1 MREAYPSP
9 RESKFVKLRGRSL
22 SSGFFHLPFLDLRI
36 CSDDLNSLNCLNN
49 WNVLSPMIWNFG
61 DASVKHQK
69 IKFKPVEENMRLKDQ
84 VAIVTGAGR
93 NIGEDVA
100 RLFVQE
106 GAKVAVV
113 DLDPGRGSQVAN
125 DINSKNPGKAISVV
139 CNVASP
145 TSVDSM
151 VQTVVKQF
159 GGVDILVNNAAWTD
173 HKTIFDISEE
183 EWDRTMNVCL
193 RSVWYCTRAA
203 AKAMID
209 QKRKGRI
216 INIASTSGHWG
227 RKEATAYTTAKAGV
241 LNLTRSIAVQL
252 APEGIRVNSVSPNR
266 IGSPVG
272 QQDVPENRFV
282 KNLAGR
288 RGVPMDIAKAVL
300 FLVSD
305 ESDFIYAIDL
315 PVDGGA
321 LAIRD

>member
-1 MREAYPSP
+1 
-9 RESKFVKLRGRSL
+9 
-22 SSGFFHLPFLDLRI
+22 
-36 CSDDLNSLNCLNN
+36 
-49 WNVLSPMIWNFG
+49 
-61 DASVKHQK
+61 
-69 IKFKPVEENMRLKDQ
+69 MRLQNQ
-84 VAIVTGAGR
+84 VAVVTGAGR
-93 NIGEDVA
+93 NIGEDVSK
-100 RLFVQE
+100 LFALE

-113 DLDPGRGSQVAN
+113 DLDQGRGSRVASE
-125 DINSKNPGKAISVV
+125 INATKPGSAISVV
-139 CNVASP
+139 CDVASP
-145 TSVDSM
+145 ASVDQM

-159 GGVDILVNNAAWTD
+159 GAIDILVNNAAWTD
-173 HKTIFDISEE
+173 HKTLFDITEE
-183 EWDRTMNVCL
+183 EWDRVMNVCL
-193 RSVWYCTRAA
+193 RSVWYCTRSA
-203 AKAMID
+203 AKVMID
-209 QKRKGRI
+209 HKRQGKI

-272 QQDVPENRFV
+272 QEDVPENRFV

-288 RGVPMDIAKAVL
+288 RGVPMDIAKAVV
-300 FLVSD
+300 FLASD

>member
-1 MREAYPSP
+1 VSGAGDFFYG
-9 RESKFVKLRGRSL
+9 ESKNHGAGTFPG
-22 SSGFFHLPFLDLRI
+22 HLLCTEKRFELGG
-36 CSDDLNSLNCLNN
+36 
-49 WNVLSPMIWNFG
+49 V
-61 DASVKHQK
+61 
-69 IKFKPVEENMRLKDQ
+69 MRLKDQ

-93 NIGEDVA
+93 NIGEDVCKLYV
-100 RLFVQE
+100 RE

-113 DLDPGRGSQVAN
+113 DLDEGRGSKVAGE
-125 DINSKNPGKAISVV
+125 INKENPGKAIAVV
-139 CNVASP
+139 CDVSSAS
-145 TSVDSM
+145 SVDGM
-151 VQTVVKQF
+151 VQAVIKQF

-173 HKTIFDISEE
+173 HKTIFDITEE

-193 RSVWYCTRAA
+193 RSVWYCSRAA
-203 AKAMID
+203 AKSMIE
-209 QKRKGRI
+209 QKRRGKI

-241 LNLTRSIAVQL
+241 LNLTRSLAVQL
-252 APEGIRVNSVSPNR
+252 APQGIRVNSISPNR

-272 QQDVPENRFV
+272 QQDVSENRLV

-288 RGVPMDIAKAVL
+288 RGVPMDIAKAAV
-300 FLVSD
+300 FLACD

>member
-1 MREAYPSP
+1 
-9 RESKFVKLRGRSL
+9 
-22 SSGFFHLPFLDLRI
+22 
-36 CSDDLNSLNCLNN
+36 
-49 WNVLSPMIWNFG
+49 
-61 DASVKHQK
+61 
-69 IKFKPVEENMRLKDQ
+69 MRLKDQ

-93 NIGEDVA
+93 NIGEDICK
-100 RLFVQE
+100 LFVQE

-113 DLDPGRGSQVAN
+113 DLDQGRGSRVARE
-125 DINSKNPGKAISVV
+125 INTTDPGKALAVV
-139 CNVASP
+139 CDVSSADSVEKMVA
-145 TSVDSM
+145 
-151 VQTVVKQF
+151 TVVKEF
-159 GGVDILVNNAAWTD
+159 GGVDILLNNAAWTD
-173 HKTIFDISEE
+173 HKTIFDITEE

-193 RSVWYCTRAA
+193 RSVWYCTRYA

-209 QKRKGRI
+209 QKRKGKI

-252 APEGIRVNSVSPNR
+252 APNGIRVNSISPNR

-272 QQDVPENRFV
+272 QEDVPENRAV

-288 RGVPMDIAKAVL
+288 RGVPMDIAKAAV
-300 FLVSD
+300 FLASD

>member
-1 MREAYPSP
+1 
-9 RESKFVKLRGRSL
+9 
-22 SSGFFHLPFLDLRI
+22 
-36 CSDDLNSLNCLNN
+36 
-49 WNVLSPMIWNFG
+49 
-61 DASVKHQK
+61 
-69 IKFKPVEENMRLKDQ
+69 MRLKDQ

-93 NIGEDVA
+93 NIGEDICK
-100 RLFVQE
+100 LYVQE

-113 DLDPGRGSQVAN
+113 DLDEGRGSGVAAQ
-125 DINSKNPGKAISVV
+125 INAQNPGKAISIV
-139 CNVASP
+139 CDVSSAS
-145 TSVDSM
+145 SVNAM
-151 VQTVVKQF
+151 VDKVVKQF

-173 HKTIFDISEE
+173 HKTLFDITEE
-183 EWDRTMNVCL
+183 EWDRVMNVCL

-203 AKAMID
+203 AKVMVD
-209 QKRKGRI
+209 QKRQGKI

-252 APEGIRVNSVSPNR
+252 APEGIRVNSISPNR

-272 QQDVPENRFV
+272 QQEAPENRFV

-288 RGVPMDIAKAVL
+288 RGVPMDIAKAAV
-300 FLVSD
+300 FLACD

>member
-1 MREAYPSP
+1 
-9 RESKFVKLRGRSL
+9 
-22 SSGFFHLPFLDLRI
+22 
-36 CSDDLNSLNCLNN
+36 
-49 WNVLSPMIWNFG
+49 
-61 DASVKHQK
+61 
-69 IKFKPVEENMRLKDQ
+69 MRLENQ

-93 NIGEDVA
+93 NIGEDISK
-100 RLFVQE
+100 LFAHE

-113 DLDPGRGSQVAN
+113 DLDHGRGSRVAGE
-125 DINSKNPGKAISVV
+125 INASSPGRAISVV
-139 CNVASP
+139 CDVAAAA
-145 TSVDSM
+145 SVEKM
-151 VQTVVKQF
+151 VQTVVKEF
-159 GGVDILVNNAAWTD
+159 GGVDILINNAAWTD

-183 EWDRTMNVCL
+183 EWDRVMNVCL
-193 RSVWYCTRAA
+193 RSVWYCTRYA
-203 AKAMID
+203 AKAMIE
-209 QKRKGRI
+209 QKKRGKI

-252 APEGIRVNSVSPNR
+252 APEGIRVNSISPNR

-272 QQDVPENRFV
+272 QEEVPDNRVV

-288 RGVPMDIAKAVL
+288 RGVPMDIAKAAL

-305 ESDFIYAIDL
+305 EADFIYAVDL